1 MFEVPLQ
8 TIDNLLLELHFG
20 QVLLGML
27 ALAILGSLPL
37 KSLKVLG
44 LNVIAM
50 GALFVLTPVSMTG
63 DSFVYR
69 LIGVGLLV
77 IGPMLYLGARD

>member
-37 KSLKVLG
+37 KSMKVMG
-44 LNVIAM
+44 LNLIAV
-50 GALFVLTPVSMTG
+50 GTLFVLTPVSMTG
-63 DSFVYR
+63 DSFLYR
-69 LIGVGLLV
+69 LVGIALLV
-77 IGPMLYLGARD
+77 MGPMLYLAGRD